1 MGGLIMYHVD
11 SIHPS
16 ILINATNI
24 HVGGGVQVASSFIS
38 ELATIIGSTKQNNN
52 ISILCSSQVESNL
65 PTEFDRSVFC
75 SFNVLNVYGLKKISN
90 FSKTLFDG
98 YDTCFTVFGPF
109 YLKLK
114 VKKHICGFAQ
124 PWIAYPNNDA
134 YSKLPFVNRL
144 KNNIKFKV
152 QSFYF
157 KQYEQ
162 LVVEQMHVKEA
173 LGNIGYKKDK
183 ISVVSNC
190 VSTVYNEPD
199 LWKSLNFDKS
209 KLKYSI
215 TLGFIGRAYSH
226 KNISILKAVD
236 QLLSEKYKLKCNFVF
251 TFTEDEMKNCGFY
264 ELDNFFSVGTIKI
277 AQCPKFYQLL
287 DALVFPSLLEC
298 FSASPIE
305 AMKMRTTVIAS
316 NYPFVTEVCQD
327 AAFYFDALDIN
338 SIADTIA
345 DALSNGT
352 LMEEK
357 KELGLTLV
365 KGLPTAK
372 ERAFAYLNIIN
383 N

>member
-1 MGGLIMYHVD
+1 
-11 SIHPS
+11 
-16 ILINATNI
+16 
-24 HVGGGVQVASSFIS
+24 
-38 ELATIIGSTKQNNN
+38 
-52 ISILCSSQVESNL
+52 
-65 PTEFDRSVFC
+65 
-75 SFNVLNVYGLKKISN
+75 
-90 FSKTLFDG
+90 
-98 YDTCFTVFGPF
+98 
-109 YLKLK
+109 
-114 VKKHICGFAQ
+114 
-124 PWIAYPNNDA
+124 
-134 YSKLPFVNRL
+134 
-144 KNNIKFKV
+144 
-152 QSFYF
+152 
-157 KQYEQ
+157 
-162 LVVEQMHVKEA
+162 
-173 LGNIGYKKDK
+173 
-183 ISVVSNC
+183 
-190 VSTVYNEPD
+190 
-199 LWKSLNFDKS
+199 
-209 KLKYSI
+209 
-215 TLGFIGRAYSH
+215 
-226 KNISILKAVD
+226 
-236 QLLSEKYKLKCNFVF
+236 
-251 TFTEDEMKNCGFY
+251 MKNCGFY

-277 AQCPKFYQLL
+277 DQCPKFYQLL